1 MLDLDTFLTI
11 LYVTV
16 DDFCKAHL
24 SAEVRPGPKPS
35 LSRSEVVTLAL
46 FGQWGRFASE
56 RDFWRFARAK
66 LRGAFPRLPDR
77 SQFNRLVRLH
87 HDAIVAFGLWFAPQ
101 QTDYEALDTLPV
113 TVRQHKRRGR
123 GWLPGQADI
132 GFSKRIASW
141 FCGFRLLAAVSPDG
155 LVTGFGF
162 GPASAK
168 DQPLADTL
176 LALRHSP
183 DARAPSLG
191 AGKQQGCYLADKGFE
206 GENWRQRW
214 HREYGALLIH
224 PPRRNSRHPWPRR
237 RRRWLASLRQIVE
250 TVFAKLTNTF
260 RLDRERPHH
269 LVGFSARLAAKVSL
283 HNFCHWLNRSLGRP
297 PLAFADL
304 LGW

>member
-1 MLDLDTFLTI
+1 VLDLDTFLTV
-11 LYVTV
+11 LCVMV
-16 DDFCKAHL
+16 DDFCKASL
-24 SAEVRPGPKPS
+24 AAEVRPGPEAS
-35 LSRSEVVTLAL
+35 LSRSEVVTLAI

-56 RDFWRFARAK
+56 RDFSRFAQAK

-87 HDAIVAFGLWFAPQ
+87 HDAIVAFGLCFAPQ

-113 TVRQHKRRGR
+113 TVRQYKRRGR
-123 GWLPGQADI
+123 EWLAGQADI

-155 LVTGFGF
+155 LVTGLGF

-168 DQPLADTL
+168 EQPLTDTL
-176 LALRHSP
+176 LALRHTP

-191 AGKQQGCYLADKGFE
+191 AAKGGGCYVADKDFE
-206 GENWRQRW
+206 GKNCRRRW
-214 HREYGALLIH
+214 HCRYGALLIH
-224 PPRRNSRHPWPRR
+224 APRRNRRHPWPPGL
-237 RRRWLASLRQIVE
+237 RRWLASLRQIVE
-250 TVFAKLTNTF
+250 TVFANLTQAF

-269 LVGFSARLAAKVSL
+269 LIGFSARLAAKVSL

-297 PLAFADL
+297 ALAFADL